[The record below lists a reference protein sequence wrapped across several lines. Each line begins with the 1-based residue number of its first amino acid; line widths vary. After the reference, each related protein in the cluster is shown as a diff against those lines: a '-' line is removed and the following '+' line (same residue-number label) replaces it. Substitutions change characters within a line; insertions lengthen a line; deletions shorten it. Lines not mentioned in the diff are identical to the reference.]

1 MFTNKKSLLALSVA
15 SVFALSGCGS
25 DNDGNEPDEP
35 VTPPPVVVVP
45 PEAPSEL
52 ALVVSADVVDI
63 TTQDVI
69 AATVS
74 FLENGSA
81 ATNIVDVDGNV
92 LTTVNAED
100 GSVLFTKKAD
110 STIEQATVKVTAEG
124 YIGKSFIVDLT
135 TDTDQDEIVAQFA
148 LTAKDAEGVSDVEVT
163 STVEGGTTSDEII
176 ASTADGKSAASAS
189 IVAGVQLF
197 DANDEPVSGEVTL
210 NVTGADSSTSSA
222 AAIVPVGI
230 TDADADFIVKPVGV
244 ANVTMVNADGD
255 KVKSFSNDISVTM
268 SIPASTMIN
277 GEAIETGD
285 MLGLSSHDEDTGQ
298 WTKETNM
305 VTVGALNA
313 ESNTYTGT
321 FETNHLTFFA
331 STIENEICTDGVSM
345 SVSGDAVPPSGLA
358 VSFASSD
365 ASATGFIR
373 ASASNNTIL
382 SPGMTKRYGISA
394 QASARVKV
402 FDANGASWF
411 DSQDEVAVCGS
422 VPVALVNPTTVVD
435 EDFTV
440 TAACSDG
447 TAVDMTNA
455 IVRYS
460 LTNKRK
466 TLAGGNAGTF
476 SLANLVEG
484 ETYNVA
490 VNARVPLTTGGTSAT
505 TTITADGTAE
515 SIALIAQCEESTGAT
530 GGS

>member
-35 VTPPPVVVVP
+35 VTPPVVVVP

-74 FLENGSA
+74 FLENGST

-110 STIEQATVKVTAEG
+110 STIEQVTVKVTAEG
-124 YIGKSFIVDLT
+124 YIGKSFIVDLA
-135 TDTDQDEIVAQFA
+135 TDTDQEEILAQFD
-148 LTAKDAEGVSDVEVT
+148 LTAKNAEGVSDVEVT
-163 STVEGGTTSDEII
+163 SSVEGGTTSDEII

-222 AAIVPVGI
+222 AAIVPAGI
-230 TDADADFIVKPVGV
+230 NDADADSVVKPVGV

-285 MLGLSSHDEDTGQ
+285 MLELSSHDEDTGQ

-305 VTVGALNA
+305 VTVGALNT

-331 STIENEICTDGVSM
+331 ATGDIAVCTAGVSIAT
-345 SVSGDAVPPSGLA
+345 SGDAVPPSGLG
-358 VSFASSD
+358 VNLASSD
-365 ASATGFIR
+365 ASTTGFIR
-373 ASASNNTIL
+373 ASASNNTII
-382 SPGMTKRYGISA
+382 SPGLTKIYAISSEA
-394 QASARVKV
+394 TARVRV
-402 FDANGASWF
+402 AGFNGQLWF
-411 DSQDEVAVCGS
+411 DSVSEVPICGS
-422 VPVALVNPTTVVD
+422 VPVTLENPTTTVVE

-455 IVRYS
+455 VVRYS
-460 LTNKRK
+460 LGNKRK
-466 TLAGGNAGTF
+466 VPASGFGSGTF
-476 SLANLVEG
+476 ALTNLVGG

-490 VNARVPLTTGGTSAT
+490 VNARIPLTTGGTSAT

-515 SIALIAQCEESTGAT
+515 SIALIAQCEESTG
-530 GGS
+530 GN